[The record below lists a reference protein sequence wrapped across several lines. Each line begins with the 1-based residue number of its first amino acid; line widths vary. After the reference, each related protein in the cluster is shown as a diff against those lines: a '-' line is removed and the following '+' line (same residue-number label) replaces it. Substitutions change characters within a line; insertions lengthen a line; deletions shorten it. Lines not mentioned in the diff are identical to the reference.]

1 MRRAAE
7 AVETEKLEQI
17 GLLLLHYVRLMLG
30 VAKVAGAVELVG
42 LEKVESGVPNSDYLM
57 RQAAEFEQ
65 QANFGVEFGVRC
77 HEQLLRQAVEGVAL
91 EKLYLGAQSWEQTTP
106 WAAGYQEVGQV
117 SRSFAYGPYFQI
129 FQDLGERRVLSTKLE
144 RKALTFHAKYPFCFQ
159 ILKYDKI
166 SERERKD
173 PASGNIRPGG

>member
-1 MRRAAE
+1 MEEIAFGVPSYQQRVLQVSEVEELEEIAMMRRAAE

-65 QANFGVEFGVRC
+65 
-77 HEQLLRQAVEGVAL
+77 
-91 EKLYLGAQSWEQTTP
+91 
-106 WAAGYQEVGQV
+106 
-117 SRSFAYGPYFQI
+117 
-129 FQDLGERRVLSTKLE
+129 
-144 RKALTFHAKYPFCFQ
+144 
-159 ILKYDKI
+159 
-166 SERERKD
+166 
-173 PASGNIRPGG
+173 